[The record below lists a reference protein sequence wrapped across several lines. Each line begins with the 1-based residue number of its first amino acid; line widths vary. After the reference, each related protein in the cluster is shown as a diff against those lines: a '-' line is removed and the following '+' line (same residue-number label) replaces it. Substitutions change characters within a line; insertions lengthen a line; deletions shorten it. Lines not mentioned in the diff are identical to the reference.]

1 MMDNLRAAAN
11 HVALKIILALIILSF
26 ILTGVGNYLIG
37 GFGDYAAKVNGQ
49 VIERAQL
56 EQVFQSERQRMQQQ
70 LGDQFSVLAG
80 NEGYMQ
86 RMRQQVLSQLIDNM
100 LLAQY
105 AKKLGLS
112 VSDEQIKNAIRKT
125 PYFQTDGQFDNAK
138 YLDLL
143 GRMGYTADDFAQ
155 SMRQQ
160 LVNQQV
166 TQAFGESGFVL
177 PAESQAMAA
186 LLLQQRNVRLA
197 TIDLS
202 ALQAKQNVSDDEL
215 KAYYQ
220 QNQNSFIAPEQIKVS
235 YISID
240 AVSMQDK
247 VKVSDADISAYYDR
261 HKSSY
266 GQPERKNYSVI
277 QLKTETEAN
286 AVLSELKK
294 GGDFATLAK
303 DKSTDIISR
312 RTGGELGW
320 LEPETTADELKQ
332 AHLTEKGQLSSVV
345 KSSIGYLIVR
355 LNDIEP
361 EKMKPLSDV
370 HETIAKQV
378 RREKALDAYYALQQ
392 KVSAAATS
400 DNESL
405 ASAEEVA
412 GVKAAQTGWFTRDSI
427 PAALNFKPVVQSIF
441 DGSLLGENGAPG
453 SNSDVITVEGD
464 RAFVVRVTAHKAE
477 GIEPF
482 DQVKDRVAERVEH
495 NKALEKAKLQ
505 GEQLLVE
512 LKQGK
517 GDEAMKAAGLSFG
530 SVQKMVR
537 ASEDKP
543 LVENVFALP
552 HPQEGKPVY
561 GMSQDR
567 QDNVVLIALD
577 VVKPGSLPADEMK
590 TFVSKMEQS
599 AASGTFYSLLA
610 SLRKDAKINMGA
622 AEQYQ
627 PQ

>member
-11 HVALKIILALIILSF
+11 HVVLKIILGLIILSF
-26 ILTGVGNYLIG
+26 LLTGVVSYQGSS
-37 GFGDYAAKVNGQ
+37 GDYAAKVNGQ
-49 VIERAQL
+49 TIERAQL
-56 EQVFQSERQRMQQQ
+56 EQAFQSERSRMQQQ
-70 LGDQFSVLAG
+70 LGDQFSALAG

-86 RMRQQVLSQLIDNM
+86 QMRRQVLSQLIDNM
-100 LLAQY
+100 LLDQY

-112 VSDEQIKNAIRKT
+112 VSDDQIKEAIRKA
-125 PYFQTDGQFDNAK
+125 PYFQTNGQFDNAK
-138 YLDLL
+138 YLDLI
-143 GRMGYTADDFAQ
+143 GRMGYTADNFAQ

-166 TQAFGESGFVL
+166 IQAFGESGFVL
-177 PAESQAMAA
+177 PAESQSMAA
-186 LLLQQRNVRLA
+186 LVLQERDVRLA
-197 TIDLS
+197 TLDLK
-202 ALQAKQNVSDDEL
+202 ALQAKQSAGDDEL
-215 KAYYQ
+215 KAYYD
-220 QNQNSFIAPEQIKVS
+220 QNKNSFIAPEQVKVS
-235 YISID
+235 YIPMD
-240 AVSMQDK
+240 AASMQDK
-247 VKVSDADISAYYDR
+247 VKITDADVSAYYDQ

-277 QLKTETEAN
+277 QLKTEAEAN
-286 AVLSELKK
+286 AVLDELKK

-332 AHLTEKGQLSSVV
+332 ADLTEKGQLSGVV
-345 KSSIGYLIVR
+345 KSSVGYLIVR

-361 EKMKPLSDV
+361 EKVKPLSEV
-370 HETIAKQV
+370 HDAIAKQV
-378 RREKALDAYYALQQ
+378 QQEKAVDAYYALQQ
-392 KVSAAATS
+392 KVSEAATS

-405 ASAEEVA
+405 ASAEEAA
-412 GVKAAQTGWFTRDSI
+412 GVKAAQTDWFTRDNI

-441 DGSLLGENGAPG
+441 DGSLIGENGAPG
-453 SNSDVITVEGD
+453 SNSDVITVDGD
-464 RAFVVRVTAHKAE
+464 RAFVVRVTGHKPE

-482 DQVKDRVAERVEH
+482 DQVKDRVAELVKR
-495 NKALEKAKLQ
+495 NKAVQEAKLQ
-505 GEQLLVE
+505 GEKLLVE

-530 SVQKMVR
+530 SVQKMAR
-537 ASEDKP
+537 APEDSQ
-543 LVENVFALP
+543 LVESVFALP

-577 VVKPGSLPADEMK
+577 AVKPGSLPAEEMK
-590 TFVSKMEQS
+590 TFVGKMEEGATGVS
-599 AASGTFYSLLA
+599 FDSLLA
-610 SLRKDAKINMGA
+610 SLRKDAKIKMGA
-622 AEQYQ
+622 AEQQQ